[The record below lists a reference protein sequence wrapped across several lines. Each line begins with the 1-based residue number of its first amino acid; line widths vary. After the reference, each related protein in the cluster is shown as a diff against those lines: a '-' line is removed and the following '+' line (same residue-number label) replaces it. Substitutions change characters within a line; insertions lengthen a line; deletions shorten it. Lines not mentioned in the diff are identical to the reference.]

1 LSITY
6 GLSLDREGEQQWD
19 GIPVS
24 TAISEAAKLD
34 ANRPQGDTEVNGSV
48 LPEDVLR
55 DAPSYTPHPH
65 ELADLELLLS
75 GAYRPLTGFL
85 GRADLDA
92 LRRRG
97 RLADGTPWPVP
108 VTLEIPAE
116 LATAVVLDDPLHR
129 TVILTDPEGAPVAA
143 LEVTDVWPIAERRYN
158 AGGTVRRMGDGGHG
172 PFQRLRRTPEEV
184 TALLPPGRVLGV
196 IADRPLHRPQLAQIA
211 HAARTLAAH
220 LLILIPVSGPGPDGL
235 PPEALVRA
243 IFAAR
248 DRMPPATVVA
258 VPLMPRGDELRDAL
272 LRSRVAAAYGVTHVL
287 STGEMLSG
295 AGLRVLVPRELAYD
309 NRDGQWRW
317 RDDIPPRNRRL
328 AMTPTEIDDLLD
340 RGFPLPEWHTPPAV
354 AKELVRARPPRRN
367 RGLVVLFTGYSGSGK
382 STIARGLA
390 DSLREDG
397 QRTITLLDG
406 DVVRRELSAGLGFS
420 KADRDRNVRRI
431 GWVAAEVGRH
441 RGMAV
446 ACPIAPYENAR
457 AAVRAMAVEAGAGF
471 VLVHVNTP
479 LEVCEQRDRKGL
491 YARARAGQ
499 LRGMTGIDDPYEAP
513 AKAELTIDTSTMSV
527 SDAVEL
533 VHAYLVENG
542 WVEPK
547 LT

>member
-1 LSITY
+1 
-6 GLSLDREGEQQWD
+6 
-19 GIPVS
+19 
-24 TAISEAAKLD
+24 
-34 ANRPQGDTEVNGSV
+34 VNGSV

-75 GAYRPLTGFL
+75 GAYAPLTGFL
-85 GRADLDA
+85 GRADMAA
-92 LRRRG
+92 LGRRG
-97 RLADGTPWPVP
+97 RLADGTPWPVA
-108 VTLEIPAE
+108 VTLEIPGETAGK
-116 LATAVVLDDPLHR
+116 LALDDPLRR
-129 TVILTDPEGAPVAA
+129 TVILTDQEGAPVAA
-143 LEVTDVWPIAERRYN
+143 LEATDLWRIADDRYGV
-158 AGGTVRRMGDGGHG
+158 GGPVQRMGDGGHG
-172 PFQRLRRTPEEV
+172 PFQRLRRTPAEV
-184 TALLPPGRVLGV
+184 RALLPPGRVLGV

-248 DRMPPATVVA
+248 DRMPPATIVA
-258 VPLMPRGDELRDAL
+258 VPLPPRGDEMRDAL
-272 LRSRVAAAYGVTHVL
+272 LRARVAGAYGVTHVL

-295 AGLRVLVPRELAYD
+295 GGPRVLVPRELAYD

-328 AMTPTEIDDLLD
+328 AMTPAEIDDLLD

-354 AKELVRARPPRRN
+354 AKELVRMRPPRRH
-367 RGLVVLFTGYSGSGK
+367 RGLVVFFTGFSGSGK
-382 STIARGLA
+382 STIARGLT
-390 DSLREDG
+390 DSLREG
-397 QRTITLLDG
+397 GERTITLLDG

-431 GWVAAEVGRH
+431 GWVAAEVARH

-446 ACPIAPYENAR
+446 ACPIAPYESAR
-457 AAVRAMAVEAGAGF
+457 AAVRAMAVQAGAGF
-471 VLVHVNTP
+471 LLVHVATP

-499 LRGMTGIDDPYEAP
+499 LRGMTGVDDPYEEP
-513 AKAELTIDTSTMSV
+513 RNAELTIDTTAMSV
-527 SDAVEL
+527 ADAVEVVL
-533 VHAYLVENG
+533 AYLVENG

-547 LT
+547 LQ

>member
-1 LSITY
+1 M
-6 GLSLDREGEQQWD
+6 
-19 GIPVS
+19 
-24 TAISEAAKLD
+24 
-34 ANRPQGDTEVNGSV
+34 NGSV

-55 DAPSYTPHPH
+55 DAPSFTPRPY

-75 GAYRPLTGFL
+75 GAYAPLTGFV
-85 GRADLDA
+85 GRADLVA
-92 LRRRG
+92 LTRTG

-108 VTLEIPAE
+108 VTCEVPGEIASALDPADS
-116 LATAVVLDDPLHR
+116 ARR
-129 TVILTDPEGAPVAA
+129 TLVLTDPEGAPVAA
-143 LEVTDVWPIAERRYN
+143 VEATDVWQTGENRFAI
-158 AGGTVRRMGDGGHG
+158 GGPVRPMGDGGHG

-184 TALLPPGRVLGV
+184 RALLPPGRVLGV

-211 HAARTLAAH
+211 GAARTLAAH

-235 PPEALVRA
+235 PPEALVRS

-258 VPLMPRGDELRDAL
+258 VPVLNRGDEMRDAL
-272 LRSRVAAAYGVTHVL
+272 LRARVAQAYGVTHVL
-287 STGEMLSG
+287 STGDSLSG
-295 AGLRVLVPRELAYD
+295 AGLRVLLPRELAYD

-328 AMTPTEIDDLLD
+328 AMTPGEIDDLLD

-354 AKELVRARPPRRN
+354 AKELSRVRPPRRH
-367 RGLVVLFTGYSGSGK
+367 RGLVVFFTGLSGSGK
-382 STIARGLA
+382 STIARNLA
-390 DSLREDG
+390 DALRENGD
-397 QRTITLLDG
+397 RTVTLLDG
-406 DVVRRELSAGLGFS
+406 DVVRRELTAGLGFS

-431 GWVAAEVGRH
+431 GWVAAEVARH

-446 ACPIAPYENAR
+446 ACPIAPYEAAR
-457 AAVRAMAVEAGAGF
+457 AAARRMSVEAGGGF
-471 VLVHVNTP
+471 ILVHVATP
-479 LEVCEQRDRKGL
+479 LEVCESRDRKGL

-499 LRGMTGIDDPYEAP
+499 LRGMTGIDDPYEVP
-513 AKAELTIDTSTMSV
+513 ANPELTIDTTTMTV
-527 SDAVEL
+527 PEAVDVVL
-533 VHAYLVENG
+533 NYLMESG

>member
-1 LSITY
+1 
-6 GLSLDREGEQQWD
+6 
-19 GIPVS
+19 
-24 TAISEAAKLD
+24 
-34 ANRPQGDTEVNGSV
+34 VNGSV

-55 DAPSYTPHPH
+55 DAPSYTPRPH

-75 GAYRPLTGFL
+75 GAYAPLTGFL
-85 GRADLDA
+85 GRDDLTA

-108 VTLEIPAE
+108 VTLEVPAE
-116 LATAVVLDDPLHR
+116 LATSLDLADPLHR
-129 TVILTDPEGAPVAA
+129 TIILTDPEGAPVAA
-143 LEVTDVWPIAERRYN
+143 LEVTDAWPTQQTAQQSAYGV
-158 AGGTVRRMGDGGHG
+158 GGRVERMGDGGHG

-184 TALLPPGRVLGV
+184 RALLPPGRVLGV

-211 HAARTLAAH
+211 HAARTLGAH

-235 PPEALVRA
+235 PPEALIRA

-248 DRMPPATVVA
+248 DRMPPATIVA
-258 VPLMPRGDELRDAL
+258 VPLLPRGDEMRDAL
-272 LRSRVAAAYGVTHVL
+272 LRARVAGAYGVTHVL

-328 AMTPTEIDDLLD
+328 AMTAAEIGDLLD

-354 AKELVRARPPRRN
+354 ARELVRVRPPRRH
-367 RGLVVLFTGYSGSGK
+367 RGLVVFFTGFSGSGK
-382 STIARGLA
+382 STIARGLV
-390 DSLREDG
+390 DSLRESG
-397 QRTITLLDG
+397 ERTITLLDG

-431 GWVAAEVGRH
+431 GWVAAEVARH

-457 AAVRAMAVEAGAGF
+457 AAVRKMAVDAGAGF
-471 VLVHVNTP
+471 LLVHVATP

-499 LRGMTGIDDPYEAP
+499 LRGMTGVDDPYEEP
-513 AKAELTIDTSTMSV
+513 ANAELTIDTTDMSV
-527 SDAVEL
+527 SDAIEVVL
-533 VHAYLVENG
+533 AYLVENG

>member
-1 LSITY
+1 M
-6 GLSLDREGEQQWD
+6 
-19 GIPVS
+19 
-24 TAISEAAKLD
+24 
-34 ANRPQGDTEVNGSV
+34 NGSV

-55 DAPSYTPHPH
+55 DAPSFTPRPY

-75 GAYRPLTGFL
+75 GAYAPLSGFL
-85 GRADLDA
+85 GRSDLDA
-92 LRRRG
+92 LRRTG

-108 VTLEIPAE
+108 VTCEIPGEVAS
-116 LATAVVLDDPLHR
+116 ALDPADPGRR
-129 TVILTDPEGAPVAA
+129 TLVLTDMEGAPVAA
-143 LEVTDVWPIAERRYN
+143 IEVTDVWPTGENRFGI
-158 AGGTVRRMGDGGHG
+158 GGPVRRMGDGGHG

-184 TALLPPGRVLGV
+184 RALMPPGRVLGV

-235 PPEALVRA
+235 PPEALVRS

-258 VPLMPRGDELRDAL
+258 VPVLTRGDEMRDAL
-272 LRSRVAAAYGVTHVL
+272 LRARVAAAYGVSHVL
-287 STGEMLSG
+287 STGDTLSG

-328 AMTPTEIDDLLD
+328 AMTPAEIDDLLD

-354 AKELVRARPPRRN
+354 ARELSRVRPPRRH
-367 RGLVVLFTGYSGSGK
+367 RGLVVFFTGLSGSGK
-382 STIARGLA
+382 STIARNLA
-390 DSLREDG
+390 DAMRENGD
-397 QRTITLLDG
+397 RTITLLDG
-406 DVVRRELSAGLGFS
+406 DVVRRELTAGLGFS

-446 ACPIAPYENAR
+446 ACPIAPYEAAR
-457 AAVRAMAVEAGAGF
+457 AAARRMAVEAGAGF
-471 VLVHVNTP
+471 VLVHVATP
-479 LEVCEQRDRKGL
+479 LEVCESRDRKGL

-499 LRGMTGIDDPYEAP
+499 LRGMTGIDDPYEEP
-513 AKAELTIDTSTMSV
+513 VDAELTIDTTTMTV
-527 SDAVEL
+527 PEAVEMVL
-533 VHAYLVENG
+533 GHLVENG

-547 LT
+547 LG

>member
-1 LSITY
+1 M
-6 GLSLDREGEQQWD
+6 
-19 GIPVS
+19 
-24 TAISEAAKLD
+24 
-34 ANRPQGDTEVNGSV
+34 NGSV

-55 DAPSYTPHPH
+55 DAPSFTPRPY

-75 GAYRPLTGFL
+75 GAYAPLSGFL
-85 GRADLDA
+85 GRSDLDA
-92 LRRRG
+92 LGRTG

-108 VTLEIPAE
+108 VTCEIPGEVAS
-116 LATAVVLDDPLHR
+116 ALDPADPGRR
-129 TVILTDPEGAPVAA
+129 TLVLTDMEGAPVAA
-143 LEVTDVWPIAERRYN
+143 IEVTDVWQTGENRFGI
-158 AGGTVRRMGDGGHG
+158 GGPVRRMGDGGHG

-184 TALLPPGRVLGV
+184 RALIPPGRVLGV

-235 PPEALVRA
+235 PPEALVRS

-258 VPLMPRGDELRDAL
+258 VPVLTRGDEMRDAL
-272 LRSRVAAAYGVTHVL
+272 LRARVAAAYGVSHVL
-287 STGEMLSG
+287 STGDTLSG

-328 AMTPTEIDDLLD
+328 AMTPAEIDDLLD

-354 AKELVRARPPRRN
+354 ARELSRVRPPRRH
-367 RGLVVLFTGYSGSGK
+367 RGLVVFFTGLSGSGK
-382 STIARGLA
+382 STIARNLA
-390 DSLREDG
+390 DAMRENGD
-397 QRTITLLDG
+397 RTITLLDG
-406 DVVRRELSAGLGFS
+406 DVVRRELTAGLGFS

-446 ACPIAPYENAR
+446 ACPIAPYEAAR
-457 AAVRAMAVEAGAGF
+457 AAARRMAVEAGAGF
-471 VLVHVNTP
+471 VLVHVATP
-479 LEVCEQRDRKGL
+479 LEVCESRDRKGL

-499 LRGMTGIDDPYEAP
+499 LRGMTGIDDPYEEP
-513 AKAELTIDTSTMSV
+513 VDAELTIDTTTMTV
-527 SDAVEL
+527 PEAVEMVL
-533 VHAYLVENG
+533 GYLVENG

-547 LT
+547 LG

>member
-1 LSITY
+1 
-6 GLSLDREGEQQWD
+6 
-19 GIPVS
+19 
-24 TAISEAAKLD
+24 
-34 ANRPQGDTEVNGSV
+34 VNGSV

-55 DAPSYTPHPH
+55 DAPSYTPLPH

-75 GAYRPLTGFL
+75 GAYAPLTGFL
-85 GRADLDA
+85 GRADLAA
-92 LRRRG
+92 LARRG
-97 RLADGTPWPVP
+97 TLADGTAWPVAVGLEVP
-108 VTLEIPAE
+108 REMAETLI
-116 LATAVVLDDPLHR
+116 LDDPLHR
-129 TVILTDPEGAPVAA
+129 TIVLTDPEGAPIAA
-143 LEVTDVWPIAERRYN
+143 IEATDVWPTTEGRYGV
-158 AGGTVRRMGDGGHG
+158 GGTVTRMGEGGQG
-172 PFQRLRRTPEEV
+172 PFQRLRRSPEEV
-184 TALLPPGRVLGV
+184 RALLPPGRVIGV

-220 LLILIPVSGPGPDGL
+220 LLIIIPVTGPGPDGL

-248 DRMPPATVVA
+248 DRMPPATIVA
-258 VPLMPRGDELRDAL
+258 VPLMPRSDEMRDAL
-272 LRSRVAAAYGVTHVL
+272 LRARVAAAYGVTHVL
-287 STGEMLSG
+287 STGDMLSG
-295 AGLRVLVPRELAYD
+295 GSLRVLVPRELAYD

-328 AMTPTEIDDLLD
+328 AMTATEIDDLLD

-354 AKELVRARPPRRN
+354 AKELSRVRPPRRH
-367 RGLVVLFTGYSGSGK
+367 RGLVVFFTGFSGSGK

-390 DSLREDG
+390 DSMRETG
-397 QRTITLLDG
+397 ERTITLLDG

-431 GWVAAEVGRH
+431 GWVAAEVARH

-446 ACPIAPYENAR
+446 ACPIAPYSNAR
-457 AAVRAMAVEAGAGF
+457 GAVRAMAVEAGAGF
-471 VLVHVNTP
+471 VLVHVATP

-499 LRGMTGIDDPYEAP
+499 LRGMTGIDDPYEEP
-513 AKAELTIDTSTMSV
+513 TDAELTIDTTDMTV
-527 SDAVEL
+527 PDAVEVVL
-533 VHAYLVENG
+533 AYLVENG

-547 LT
+547 LS

>member
-1 LSITY
+1 M
-6 GLSLDREGEQQWD
+6 
-19 GIPVS
+19 
-24 TAISEAAKLD
+24 
-34 ANRPQGDTEVNGSV
+34 NGSV

-65 ELADLELLLS
+65 ELADLDLLLA
-75 GAYRPLTGFL
+75 GAYAPLTGFL

-97 RLADGTPWPVP
+97 RLADGTPWPVA
-108 VTLEIPAE
+108 VTLEIPYEVASR
-116 LATAVVLDDPLHR
+116 LVLEDPLRR
-129 TVILTDPEGAPVAA
+129 TIVLTDPEGAPVAA
-143 LEVTDVWPIAERRYN
+143 LEVSDAWPVADRRYGI
-158 AGGTVRRMGDGGHG
+158 GGTVRRMGDGGHG

-184 TALLPPGRVLGV
+184 RALLPPGRVLGV
-196 IADRPLHRPQLAQIA
+196 VADRPLHRPQLAQIA
-211 HAARTLAAH
+211 HAARTLGAH
-220 LLILIPVSGPGPDGL
+220 LLIMIPVSGAGPDGL

-243 IFAAR
+243 VFAAR
-248 DRMPPATVVA
+248 DRMPPATIVA
-258 VPLMPRGDELRDAL
+258 VPLLTRGDEMRDAL
-272 LRSRVAAAYGVTHVL
+272 LRARVAGSYGVTHML
-287 STGEMLSG
+287 STGETLSG
-295 AGLRVLVPRELAYD
+295 GNLRVLVPRELAYD

-328 AMTPTEIDDLLD
+328 AMTPAEVDDLLD

-354 AKELVRARPPRRN
+354 AKELVRARPPRRH
-367 RGLVVLFTGYSGSGK
+367 RGLVVFFTGYSGSGK

-390 DSLREDG
+390 DSLRETG
-397 QRTITLLDG
+397 ERTITLLDG

-420 KADRDRNVRRI
+420 KADRDANVRRI
-431 GWVAAEVGRH
+431 GWVSAEVGRH

-499 LRGMTGIDDPYEAP
+499 LRGMTGIDDPYEEP
-513 AKAELTIDTSTMSV
+513 ADAELTIDTTTITVPEAIEMV
-527 SDAVEL
+527 A
-533 VHAYLVENG
+533 AYLIDSG

-547 LT
+547 MQ

>member
-1 LSITY
+1 M
-6 GLSLDREGEQQWD
+6 G
-19 GIPVS
+19 
-24 TAISEAAKLD
+24 AAKLVPSGGGI
-34 ANRPQGDTEVNGSV
+34 RGTEGSGVNGSV
-48 LPEDVLR
+48 LPEDILR
-55 DAPSYTPHPH
+55 DAPSYTPRPY

-75 GAYRPLTGFL
+75 GAYTPLTGFL
-85 GRADLDA
+85 GREDLA
-92 LRRRG
+92 SLRRRG
-97 RLADGTPWPVP
+97 RLTDGSPWPVP
-108 VTLEIPAE
+108 VTLELPAE
-116 LATAVVLDDPLHR
+116 MAERLDLDDPLHR
-129 TVILTDPEGAPVAA
+129 TVVLTDPEGAPVAA
-143 LEVTDVWPIAERRYN
+143 IEVTDAWPTSDGRWGV
-158 AGGTVRRMGDGGHG
+158 GGAVVRIGASGTG

-184 TALLPPGRVLGV
+184 RALLPPGRVLGV

-220 LLILIPVSGPGPDGL
+220 LLIIIPVTGPGPDGL

-248 DRMPPATVVA
+248 DRLPPATIVA
-258 VPLMPRGDELRDAL
+258 VPLLTRGDEMRDAL
-272 LRSRVAAAYGVTHVL
+272 LRARVAGAYGVTHVL

-295 AGLRVLVPRELAYD
+295 AGLRVLVPRDLAYD

-328 AMTPTEIDDLLD
+328 AMTPAEIDDLLA
-340 RGFPLPEWHTPPAV
+340 RGSPRPGWPPPPAV
-354 AKELVRARPPRRN
+354 ARGLVRVRPPRRH
-367 RGLVVLFTGYSGSGK
+367 RGLVVFFTGFSGSGK

-390 DSLREDG
+390 DSLRESG
-397 QRTITLLDG
+397 ERTITLLDG
-406 DVVRRELSAGLGFS
+406 DVVRRELSAGLGFT

-446 ACPIAPYENAR
+446 ACPIAPYESAR
-457 AAVRAMAVEAGAGF
+457 AAARAMALEAGAGF

-499 LRGMTGIDDPYEAP
+499 LRGMTGIDDRTRSRPRP
-513 AKAELTIDTSTMSV
+513 S
-527 SDAVEL
+527 
-533 VHAYLVENG
+533 
-542 WVEPK
+542 
-547 LT
+547 

>member
-1 LSITY
+1 M
-6 GLSLDREGEQQWD
+6 
-19 GIPVS
+19 
-24 TAISEAAKLD
+24 
-34 ANRPQGDTEVNGSV
+34 NGSV

-75 GAYRPLTGFL
+75 GAYTPLTGFL
-85 GRADLDA
+85 GRADLTA

-97 RLADGTPWPVP
+97 RLADGVSWPVA
-108 VTLEIPAE
+108 VTLEVPAE
-116 LATAVVLDDPLHR
+116 IATGLVLQDPLHR

-143 LEVTDVWPIAERRYN
+143 LEVTDAWPTTDDRYGV
-158 AGGTVRRMGDGGHG
+158 GGPVRRMGDGGHG

-184 TALLPPGRVLGV
+184 RALLPPGRVLGV

-220 LLILIPVSGPGPDGL
+220 LLILVPVSGPGPDGL

-248 DRMPPATVVA
+248 DRMPPATIVA
-258 VPLMPRGDELRDAL
+258 VPLLTRGDEMRDAL
-272 LRSRVAAAYGVTHVL
+272 LRARVAGSYGVTHVL
-287 STGEMLSG
+287 STGDMLSG

-328 AMTPTEIDDLLD
+328 AMTPREIDDLLD

-354 AKELVRARPPRRN
+354 AKELVRVRPPRRH
-367 RGLVVLFTGYSGSGK
+367 RGLVVFFTGFSGSGK

-390 DSLREDG
+390 DSLRETG
-397 QRTITLLDG
+397 ERTITLLDG

-431 GWVAAEVGRH
+431 GWVAAEVARH

-471 VLVHVNTP
+471 LLVHVATP

-499 LRGMTGIDDPYEAP
+499 LRGMTGVDDPYEEP
-513 AKAELTIDTSTMSV
+513 TNAEMTIDTTTMTV
-527 SDAVEL
+527 SEAIETVL
-533 VHAYLVENG
+533 AYLVEHG
-542 WVEPK
+542 WVELK
-547 LT
+547 LK